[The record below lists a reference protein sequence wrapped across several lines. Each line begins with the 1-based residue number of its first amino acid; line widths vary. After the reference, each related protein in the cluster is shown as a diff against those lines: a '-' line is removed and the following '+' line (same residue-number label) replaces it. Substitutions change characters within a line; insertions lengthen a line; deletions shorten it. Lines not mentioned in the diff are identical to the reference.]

1 LLIEVKK
8 HDTTT
13 RLKQAQPQP
22 DKVTK
27 QIIENIKKK
36 KTQNTNLNRWETK
49 ENHETGESNN
59 KMNDKK

>member
-8 HDTTT
+8 HDTTP

-36 KTQNTNLNRWETK
+36 KTKHKSKQIK
-49 ENHETGESNN
+49 N
-59 KMNDKK
+59 KRKS